1 MDVSS
6 TQRMNYNTCTFVYL
20 QGYNNTIT
28 ARWKEGGKKQ
38 FNVSIAF
45 WSMQRAAPC
54 QPIIC
59 HLFSY
64 SRVRERIRPAVNH
77 LSESRWVE
85 VRRGP
90 VNALWDLDIQ
100 YIRSAEHCMFSSGFS
115 SLGFCQNMKWNWH
128 ESEVNFFNPPQLLK
142 YKGLFDLHFSYL
154 KKKTINQ
161 ANQMLRQCDVEFGFT
176 QLCKPLYY
184 SLIQAHLN
192 FCCLIFIHQILLAL
206 FFFPYPAFTTVNKR
220 LQSLLFMLHSP
231 PIIPTNQRAC
241 GPAQGR
247 TSNPRS
253 TSCCSKAYFSPRMV
267 TI

>member
-206 FFFPYPAFTTVNKR
+206 FFFLIQPWQPWTSDCRACCSCCIHPQ
-220 LQSLLFMLHSP
+220 LSP
-231 PIIPTNQRAC
+231 PIR
-241 GPAQGR
+241 GPVAQLRGEPQTHEALPAALKLISLR
-247 TSNPRS
+247 GW
-253 TSCCSKAYFSPRMV
+253 
-267 TI
+267 